1 MKVAVYGSGYV
12 GLVVAACLADTG
24 LPVVCVEIDRQRLHR
39 LHNLD
44 LAGEEAALAAMV
56 ERTTAA
62 GTLHFTD
69 NASEAVAEVVFIC
82 VGTPASG
89 DGAADLSAV
98 SAVAKTVAEQ
108 ASADTTV
115 FVKSTVPPGTCAQV
129 ERDMR
134 LWVQQR
140 PATGAEAA
148 PPQIEVVANPEFLRE
163 GMAVADF
170 SNPERVMIGSDSDRA
185 RRVAEDLYGRL
196 GCGDRLI
203 FARSASA
210 ELAKCTANAF
220 LAARVAMINDAALL
234 ADRFGADIEEVR
246 QCVGADSRIGSAFLA
261 PGNGFGGSC
270 FGKDL
275 QSLDHIAAGTL
286 ESGLYRSILRGN
298 EQHSLYPLAQAR
310 AHFGDLRGLHVCL
323 WGLAFKAGTADT
335 RDSTALVLA
344 QALLAEGATLA
355 AQDPAI
361 PPAIPQRNDRIPA
374 AIELCADPLAAAKD
388 ADLLILCT
396 AWPEFATVDLH
407 QLRAQMRQ
415 SVLIDTSNQL
425 DPAAA
430 RQAGFAYMSTGR
442 ST

>member
-12 GLVVAACLADTG
+12 GLAVAACLADAG
-24 LPVVCVEIDRQRLHR
+24 LQVVCVEIDQRR
-39 LHNLD
+39 LKQLRDLD
-44 LAGEEAALAAMV
+44 LAAEEEALAAMV

-82 VGTPASG
+82 VGTPASAA
-89 DGAADLSAV
+89 GAADLSAV

-134 LWVQQR
+134 LLVQQR
-140 PATGAEAA
+140 PDTGAA
-148 PPQIEVVANPEFLRE
+148 PPPLMEVVANPEFLRE

-246 QCVGADSRIGSAFLA
+246 QCIGADSRIGAAFLA

-286 ESGLYRSILRGN
+286 ESGLYRGILQGN

-355 AQDPAI
+355 AHDPAI
-361 PPAIPQRNDRIPA
+361 PPATPQLNDAIPA
-374 AIELCADPLAAAKD
+374 AIERFADPLAAAKD

-396 AWPEFATVDLH
+396 AWPEFAAVDLH

-415 SVLIDTSNQL
+415 SVLVDARNQL
-425 DPAAA
+425 DPAAV